1 MSIRARLASVI
12 GAIVV
17 LVSLTFTGVA
27 YRTMRSAQVAAASAR
42 LEEASTRVAG
52 LLDTSLRQQLDDWSS
67 HVADES
73 VGSYLA
79 AGAPE
84 PLPEAVRSVLA
95 TPPDSGFVELLT
107 PGGEVVAALDP
118 ARSRDFAEARA
129 RLVRGLPTVPGL
141 AGGPL
146 FLLRDS
152 LFLGYVAPVPWGG
165 ETIGYLVV
173 WQATDT
179 DVTDRAA
186 LEGLIGQN
194 ATLYLV
200 DRIDGVWTDL
210 VAQVPSH
217 GLPLAEAGL
226 HTYDGPD
233 GPILAAVT
241 PLTLAPW
248 SLVVTR
254 PFGGVLAPVH
264 ATVLRLGM
272 LGAALLTLALVGAW
286 VISGSLTKPI
296 RTLAAAAGGVG
307 RGTAVPRVSSGR
319 GDEIGVLERAF
330 DDMAE
335 TLAAS
340 RDELEARIAEAT
352 RSRKQLE
359 QVMDTSGVVLYHLD
373 ASGEDTPPTWIS
385 NNVEALLGVTPEEA
399 LAPGWWR
406 QAVHPDDR
414 AALSG
419 WRAPADGER
428 AVRHYRVRHADGN
441 FRWIRDEQ
449 RQRPNPDNGA
459 VEVSGAWL
467 DVTLQRDLEH
477 QLRQAQKMEA
487 VGRLAGGVA
496 HDFNNVLTVVLVE
509 AERALAELPRGGAA
523 RDSVEHIR
531 AAGASAAMITRQL
544 LTFSRRDLP
553 QPVKLDLNELVQ
565 ETHAMFERMVG
576 ERVSIELDLAGRVGW
591 VEADRGQVEQVLAN
605 FVVNARDAM
614 PDGGTVR
621 VSTADVSLDD
631 HYAETHLGVE
641 PGDYVCLS
649 VTDAGVGMTEAVKEH
664 LFEPFF
670 TTKEPGKGTGLGLAT
685 CYAIA
690 QGLGGHIGV
699 YTEVGLGTTIHLY
712 IPRAGAPEAEPVA
725 SERAAVDGGSERVL
739 IVEDNEGVRRAAT
752 RMLEVLGYE
761 VHTAADGVEALDL
774 LATLDGVDLLM
785 TDLVMPGMGGRELT
799 ERVRDVLPD
808 VRVLFMSGY
817 TDDMVKR
824 GELLEQGIVFLHKPF
839 TVQQLASK
847 VRIALARV

>member
-17 LVSLTFTGVA
+17 LVSVTFTGVA
-27 YRTMRSAQVAAASAR
+27 YRTMRSAQVAAASVR
-42 LEEASTRVAG
+42 LDEASTRVAG
-52 LLDTSLRQQLDDWSS
+52 LLDTSLRLQLDDWSR
-67 HVADES
+67 HAADEAL
-73 VGSYLA
+73 VSYLA
-79 AGAPE
+79 ADAPE

-107 PGGEVVAALDP
+107 PAGDVAASLDA
-118 ARSRDFAEARA
+118 ARSRDFEAARA
-129 RLVRGLPTVPGL
+129 RLVRGLATRPGA

-152 LFLGYVAPVPWGG
+152 LFLGHVAPVSSG
-165 ETIGYLVV
+165 EEMLGYLVV

-179 DVTDRAA
+179 DATDRAA
-186 LEGLIGQN
+186 LEGIIGQD
-194 ATLYLV
+194 ATLYLA

-210 VAQVPSH
+210 VAEVPSH
-217 GLPLAEAGL
+217 GLPLTEAGL
-226 HTYDGPD
+226 HTYDGPE
-233 GPILAAVT
+233 GPTLAAVT
-241 PLTLAPW
+241 PLALAPW

-254 PFGGVLAPVH
+254 SFGSILAPVH
-264 ATVLRLGM
+264 DTVVRLGV
-272 LGAALLTLALVGAW
+272 LGAALLILALLGAW
-286 VISGSLTKPI
+286 VVSGSLTKPI
-296 RTLAAAAGGVG
+296 RMLAAAAGGVG
-307 RGTAVPRVSSGR
+307 RGAAVPRVSSGR
-319 GDEIGVLERAF
+319 RDEIGVLERAF
-330 DDMAE
+330 DDMAA

-340 RDELEARIAEAT
+340 RDELETRIAELT

-359 QVMDTSGVVLYHLD
+359 QVMATSGAVLYHLD
-373 ASGEDTPPTWIS
+373 GGRGNTPPTWIS
-385 NNVEALLGVTPEEA
+385 DNVEGLLGVTPDEA
-399 LAPGWWR
+399 RTPGWWHR
-406 QAVHPDDR
+406 AVHPDDR
-414 AALSG
+414 ADLSG
-419 WRAPADGER
+419 WRARADGER
-428 AVRHYRVRHADGN
+428 AVRHYRVRHADGT

-449 RQRPNPDNGA
+449 RQRLDPDTGA

-509 AERALAELPRGGAA
+509 AERALAELPEGGAA
-523 RDSVEHIR
+523 RESVEHIR
-531 AAGASAAMITRQL
+531 AAGTSAAMITRQL

-553 QPVKLDLNELVQ
+553 QPVKLDLNELVE
-565 ETHAMFERMVG
+565 ETHSMFQRMVG
-576 ERVSIELDLAGRVGW
+576 ERVSIELDLADRVGW

-614 PDGGTVR
+614 PEGGIVR
-621 VSTADVSLDD
+621 VGTAEVSLDE

-641 PGDYVCLS
+641 PGEYVCLS

-670 TTKEPGKGTGLGLAT
+670 TTKEAGKGTGLGLAT

-699 YTEVGLGTTIHLY
+699 YSEVGLGTTIHLY
-712 IPRAGAPEAEPVA
+712 VPRAGAPDAEPVA
-725 SERAAVDGGSERVL
+725 SADAAAGGGSERVL
-739 IVEDNEGVRRAAT
+739 IVEDNDGVRRAAT
-752 RMLEVLGYE
+752 RMLEMLGYE
-761 VHTAADGVEALDL
+761 VHAAADGAEALAL
-774 LATLDGVDLLM
+774 LTTLDGVDLLM
-785 TDLVMPGMGGRELT
+785 TDLVMPGMGGRELA

-817 TDDMVKR
+817 TDDMVTR

-839 TVQQLASK
+839 TVQQLAGK